1 MWKVKINCTNK
12 KAIYVFSFSQ
22 GLGDNVAS
30 ISPPLRGELVPTTGF
45 KAFSDCLDGANKK
58 GWEIRSADN
67 IIFFPVMFS
76 LTFCLR
82 R

>member
-1 MWKVKINCTNK
+1 MWKVKINCINK

-45 KAFSDCLDGANKK
+45 KAFSDYLDGAEREYKK
-58 GWEIRSADN
+58 CRQYN
-67 IIFFPVMFS
+67 LFS
-76 LTFCLR
+76 CTG
-82 R
+82 

>member
-1 MWKVKINCTNK
+1 MWKVKINCINK

-45 KAFSDCLDGANKK
+45 KAFSDCLDGAEREYKK
-58 GWEIRSADN
+58 CRQYNLLSCTG
-67 IIFFPVMFS
+67 
-76 LTFCLR
+76 
-82 R
+82 

>member
-1 MWKVKINCTNK
+1 MWKVKINCINK
-12 KAIYVFSFSQ
+12 KAIYVFSFSL

-45 KAFSDCLDGANKK
+45 KAFSDCLDGAE
-58 GWEIRSADN
+58 GEIRSADN